1 LTKSPKKGYD
11 YTNEQKGV
19 KMGDRSHIVI
29 RGDDPKQ
36 TITLYGHWAG
46 TTNIDAVRSVMSR
59 TKRTNDIAYLT
70 AELFYEF
77 AVVEGKYTGVGFGSY
92 GMWAGDD
99 DGAWA
104 DNPSVYVNSVD
115 NTFEYEGET
124 EEVEEEEVDTAVFD
138 QDIIHR

>member
-1 LTKSPKKGYD
+1 
-11 YTNEQKGV
+11 
-19 KMGDRSHIVI
+19 MGDRSHIVI
-29 RGDDPKQ
+29 RNSNPAD

-59 TKRTNDIAYLT
+59 TKRLGDISYLT

-92 GMWAGDD
+92 GMWAGGD
-99 DGAWA
+99 DGVWA
-104 DNPSVYVNSVD
+104 DNPSVYVNAD
-115 NTFEYEGET
+115 DGTFDYEGET
-124 EEVEEEEVDTAVFD
+124 EVGEEEDEVLCYCSSSGRCFDCQKKAVFD

>member
-1 LTKSPKKGYD
+1 LTKKAKKGYD

-29 RGDDPKQ
+29 RGNDPKE

-46 TTNIDAVRSVMSR
+46 TTNIDAVRSVMGR
-59 TKRTNDIAYLT
+59 TTRANDISYLT

-77 AVVEGKYTGVGFGSY
+77 AIVEGSYKGVGFGSY

-104 DNPSVYVNSVD
+104 DNPSVYVNTID
-115 NTFEYEGET
+115 GTFDYEGET
-124 EEVEEEEVDTAVFD
+124 EEGEEEEENVMLD
-138 QDIIHR
+138 QDIIHH

>member
-1 LTKSPKKGYD
+1 
-11 YTNEQKGV
+11 
-19 KMGDRSHIVI
+19 MGNRSHIVI
-29 RGDDPKQ
+29 RGNDPKE

-59 TKRTNDIAYLT
+59 TTRAGDISYLT

-77 AVVEGKYTGVGFGSY
+77 AVVEGSYKGVGFGSY

-104 DNPSVYVNSVD
+104 DNPSVYVNTID
-115 NTFEYEGET
+115 GTFEYEGET
-124 EEVEEEEVDTAVFD
+124 EEGEEEEENVMLD

>member
-1 LTKSPKKGYD
+1 LTKKPKKGYD

-19 KMGDRSHIVI
+19 KMGDRSHIII

-70 AELFYEF
+70 AELFYQF
-77 AVVEGKYTGVGFGSY
+77 AVVEGSYTGVGFGSF

-104 DNPSVYVNSVD
+104 DNPSVYVNAVD

-124 EEVEEEEVDTAVFD
+124 EEGEEEEENVMLD
-138 QDIIHR
+138 QDIIHH

>member
-1 LTKSPKKGYD
+1 
-11 YTNEQKGV
+11 
-19 KMGDRSHIVI
+19 MGDRSHIVI

-59 TKRTNDIAYLT
+59 TKRVGDIAYLT

-99 DGAWA
+99 TGVWA

-115 NTFEYEGET
+115 NTFEYEGEV
-124 EEVEEEEVDTAVFD
+124 EECEEEEDEEDTAVFD
-138 QDIIHR
+138 LDIIHR

>member
-1 LTKSPKKGYD
+1 
-11 YTNEQKGV
+11 
-19 KMGDRSHIVI
+19 MGNRSHIVI
-29 RGDDPKQ
+29 RGNDPKE

-46 TTNIDAVRSVMSR
+46 TTNIDAVRSVMGKTTR
-59 TKRTNDIAYLT
+59 ANDIAYLT

-77 AVVEGKYTGVGFGSY
+77 AIVEGSYKGVGFGSY

-104 DNPSVYVNSVD
+104 DNPSVYVNTID
-115 NTFEYEGET
+115 GTFEYEGET
-124 EEVEEEEVDTAVFD
+124 EEGEEEEEENVMLD

>member
-1 LTKSPKKGYD
+1 
-11 YTNEQKGV
+11 
-19 KMGDRSHIVI
+19 MGNRSHIVI
-29 RGDDPKQ
+29 RGNDPKE

-59 TKRTNDIAYLT
+59 TTRAGDISYLT

-77 AVVEGKYTGVGFGSY
+77 AVVEGSYKGVGFGSY

-104 DNPSVYVNSVD
+104 DNPSVYVNTID
-115 NTFEYEGET
+115 GTFEYEGET
-124 EEVEEEEVDTAVFD
+124 EEGEEEEEENVMLD

>member
-1 LTKSPKKGYD
+1 
-11 YTNEQKGV
+11 
-19 KMGDRSHIVI
+19 MGDRSHIVI
-29 RGDDPKQ
+29 RNSNPAD

-59 TKRTNDIAYLT
+59 TKRLGDISYLT

-92 GMWAGDD
+92 GMWAGGD
-99 DGAWA
+99 DGTWA
-104 DNPSVYVNSVD
+104 DQPSVYVNAD
-115 NTFEYEGET
+115 DGTFDYEGET
-124 EEVEEEEVDTAVFD
+124 EVGEEEEDEVLCYCSSSGRCFDCQKKAVID